1 MRLRLQKTL
10 RRTALALAVLGVL
23 LTIFAVATP
32 QGRTAAKTGG
42 FVFQVLPAFPV
53 KPLEWFTESPIKEEV
68 FFPQAQG
75 EGVADLYRPRGTD
88 RRAAVLLFLGVN
100 PAGRDDERVVNL
112 AEGLARSGMVVMV
125 PWSETMTQFRID
137 SAEVDNLVNA
147 FQYLRGLEYVDS
159 ERVGMGGFCV
169 GASLATV
176 AAQDH
181 RIREEVAFINF
192 FGGYYDV
199 RDLLASVAA
208 GTRFSEDGQEPWE
221 PSDQTLKTFRNH
233 LIESVESREDREFL
247 AGMFVAGTFVAG
259 EEPVQDEVGNLSPA
273 GGIVYRLLNGVSL
286 EEAKDLLAQLAEEFQ
301 EGLRR
306 ISPSENLGDLKAKM
320 LIMHDAKDSNVPS
333 EESRRLVAALK
344 ERGNV
349 RYTEFVFFQ
358 HMDPARA
365 VNPLTWTRDVSK
377 LFLHLYHVIR
387 VVS

>member
-1 MRLRLQKTL
+1 MRLRLLKML
-10 RRTALALAVLGVL
+10 RRSALVLAVLGVL

-42 FVFQVLPAFPV
+42 FVFQVLPAIPV
-53 KPLEWFTESPIKEEV
+53 KPLEWFTASPIKEEV

-75 EGVADLYRPRGTD
+75 KGVADLYRPRGRDT
-88 RRAAVLLFLGVN
+88 RAAVLLFLGVN

-137 SAEVDNLVNA
+137 PAEVDNLVNA

-176 AAQDH
+176 AAQDP

-192 FGGYYDV
+192 FGGYFDV
-199 RDLLASVAA
+199 RDLLISIASR
-208 GTRFSEDGQEPWE
+208 TRFNEDGQESWE
-221 PSDQTLKTFRNH
+221 PSDQTWKTFRNH
-233 LIESVESREDREFL
+233 LLESVESGEDREFL
-247 AGMFVAGTFVAG
+247 IGVFVDGK
-259 EEPVQDEVGNLSPA
+259 EPVPGDVEDLSPSGA
-273 GGIVYRLLNGVSL
+273 TAHRLLSGVSV
-286 EEAKDLLAQLAEEFQ
+286 EEAGKLLSQLPEDFKEN
-301 EGLRR
+301 LKR
-306 ISPSENLGDLKAKM
+306 ISPSQNLGDLKAKM
-320 LIMHDAKDSNVPS
+320 LIMHDAKDNNVPS
-333 EESRRLVAALK
+333 EESRRLTAALK
-344 ERGNV
+344 ERGDV

-377 LFLHLYHVIR
+377 LFLHLYSVIR
-387 VVS
+387 IAS

>member
-1 MRLRLQKTL
+1 MRLRKTL
-10 RRTALALAVLGVL
+10 GRTALVLAVLGVL
-23 LTIFAVATP
+23 LAILVVATP

-42 FVFQVLPAFPV
+42 FVLQVLPAISM
-53 KPLEWFTESPIKEEV
+53 KPLEWFTESPIREEV

-75 EGVADLYRPRGTD
+75 EGVADLYRHRGTN

-137 SAEVDNLVNA
+137 PAEVDNLVNA
-147 FQYLRGLEYVDS
+147 FQYLRSLEYVDS
-159 ERVGMGGFCV
+159 ERVGLGGFCV

-176 AAQDH
+176 AAQDP

-199 RDLLASVAA
+199 RDLLVSIASR
-208 GTRFSEDGQEPWE
+208 TRFNEDGQEPWE

-233 LIESVESREDREFL
+233 LIKSVKNWEDREFL
-247 AGMFVAGTFVAG
+247 TMVFIDR
-259 EEPVQDEVGNLSPA
+259 EEPVQGEVGDLSSA
-273 GGIVYRLLNGVSL
+273 GGIVFRLLSGVSP
-286 EEAKDLLAQLAEEFQ
+286 EEAKDLLAQLPEEFQ

-358 HMDPARA
+358 HMDPARS
-365 VNPLTWTRDVSK
+365 VNPLTWIKDVSK

-387 VVS
+387 VAS

>member
-1 MRLRLQKTL
+1 MMLRKTL
-10 RRTALALAVLGVL
+10 GRTALVLAVLGVL
-23 LTIFAVATP
+23 LTILVVATP

-42 FVFQVLPAFPV
+42 FVFQVLPAISV
-53 KPLEWFTESPIKEEV
+53 KPLEWFTGSPIREEV

-75 EGVADLYRPRGTD
+75 EGVADLYRHRGTN

-137 SAEVDNLVNA
+137 PAEVDNLVNA
-147 FQYLRGLEYVDS
+147 FQYLRSLEYVDS
-159 ERVGMGGFCV
+159 ERVGLGGFCV
-169 GASLATV
+169 GASLATA
-176 AAQDH
+176 AAQDP

-199 RDLLASVAA
+199 RDLLMSIASR
-208 GTRFSEDGQEPWE
+208 TRFNEGGQEPWE

-233 LIESVESREDREFL
+233 LIESVKNWEDREFL
-247 AGMFVAGTFVAG
+247 TMVFMDR
-259 EEPVQDEVGNLSPA
+259 EEPVQGEVGDLSSA
-273 GGIVYRLLNGVSL
+273 GGIVFRLLSGVSP
-286 EEAKDLLAQLAEEFQ
+286 EEAKDLLAQLPEEFQ

-387 VVS
+387 VAS